1 MVNLLSDKLHP
12 LQSLCDA
19 FTVYEHAKKRGLPDT
34 TSAEQ
39 YFAVSRKWAYL
50 GDGNNI
56 IHSMMLVAAS
66 LGVTIHAAGPKGRE
80 PDAALVEAARAL
92 HPAGADGVR
101 VDQDA
106 RGAARDADM
115 ISTDTWVSMGQ
126 EGAMER
132 DSVRAMF
139 EPFRVDDALM
149 KLGKPDAVFTHCL
162 PAVPG
167 EEMTAE
173 VLRGPQSIVI
183 DQAENRLWTV
193 QTLLAT
199 RIFG

>member
-1 MVNLLSDKLHP
+1 
-12 LQSLCDA
+12 
-19 FTVYEHAKKRGLPDT
+19 
-34 TSAEQ
+34 
-39 YFAVSRKWAYL
+39 
-50 GDGNNI
+50 
-56 IHSMMLVAAS
+56 
-66 LGVTIHAAGPKGRE
+66 
-80 PDAALVEAARAL
+80 
-92 HPAGADGVR
+92 
-101 VDQDA
+101 
-106 RGAARDADM
+106 
-115 ISTDTWVSMGQ
+115 
-126 EGAMER
+126 MER